1 MNVLITGATKGIGK
15 AIAINMASNGCSL
28 ALCARNSDDLE
39 ALKAEILALYPKQKI
54 VIKAADCS
62 KKEEVLAFADFS
74 LSQLG
79 QIDILIN
86 NVGLFTPSFILDEQ
100 IDVLEQHM
108 KTNLFAAYYL
118 YKKLAPMMKD
128 RQHGFIF
135 NICSVASIESIVNAG
150 TYCVTKAALL
160 SLNDIMREEM
170 MDHQVKVTAILPGA
184 TLTNSWQGTNLSP
197 DRFIQP
203 EDVAIAIQDA
213 LKMSKGANVDRILI
227 KPTKGQF

>member
-15 AIAINMASNGCSL
+15 AIAVNMAANGHNL
-28 ALCARNSDDLE
+28 ALCARNIIDLE
-39 ALKAEILALYPKQKI
+39 QVKAEILDQYPDIKI
-54 VIKAADCS
+54 IIKATDCS

-74 LSQLG
+74 LSHLG
-79 QIDILIN
+79 TIEVLVN
-86 NVGLFTPSFILDEQ
+86 NVGLFSPSFILDED
-100 IDVLEQHM
+100 IGTLEEHM

-118 YKKLAPMMKD
+118 YKKLAPLMKD
-128 RQHGFIF
+128 MQNGFIF
-135 NICSVASIESIVNAG
+135 NICSVASIQSIVNAG

-170 MDHQVKVTAILPGA
+170 MEHQVKVTAILPGA
-184 TLTNSWQGTNLSP
+184 TLTDSWIGTDIPS

-203 EDVAIAIQDA
+203 EDVAIAIQNT
-213 LKMSKGANVDRILI
+213 LNMSKGANVDRIVI